1 MNTDALNELK
11 EYKIKLFTKINFL
24 LEDLLSVSNERVKK
38 ATNDLIYELKME
50 LENVDKKIDALTS
63 GNNDDGEN
71 EKYENDTEDEDDD
84 NDEDDTEDE
93 DDDNDNDEDDTEDED
108 DDNDEDDTEDEDDD
122 NDEDDT
128 NQDNSSSSSGGQSVY
143 VGRKDNGDVVAIFN
157 EK

>member
-93 DDDNDNDEDDTEDED
+93 DDDND
-108 DDNDEDDTEDEDDD
+108 
-122 NDEDDT
+122 EDDT